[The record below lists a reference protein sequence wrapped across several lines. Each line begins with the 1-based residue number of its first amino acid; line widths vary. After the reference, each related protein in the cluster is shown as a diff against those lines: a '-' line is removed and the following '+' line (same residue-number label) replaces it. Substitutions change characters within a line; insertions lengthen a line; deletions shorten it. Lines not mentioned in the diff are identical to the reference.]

1 MKPKI
6 LKTEEDYNRALAQVL
21 DFNAPTPGTPE
32 GDAFELLLL
41 LIEDYEAKN
50 VPPIPDPHPIAAIQY
65 YMESRG
71 LTRRDLEKYLGSRAR
86 VSEVLNRK
94 RAITMEMIRNELDRV
109 VQIPGVTNV
118 WIQPIKNRIDM
129 RDLHHRSERG
139 VFRRQARAWQSP

>member
-1 MKPKI
+1 MMKPKI

-65 YMESRG
+65 YMEEQG
-71 LTRRDLEKYLGSRAR
+71 LKPTDLGSVLNSKSHASEILNLKRPLSLQHVRRISSAWNLPA
-86 VSEVLNRK
+86 EVLIKSYAVAEDAEGYSK
-94 RAITMEMIRNELDRV
+94 RV
-109 VQIPGVTNV
+109 
-118 WIQPIKNRIDM
+118 K
-129 RDLHHRSERG
+129 RSG
-139 VFRRQARAWQSP
+139 K